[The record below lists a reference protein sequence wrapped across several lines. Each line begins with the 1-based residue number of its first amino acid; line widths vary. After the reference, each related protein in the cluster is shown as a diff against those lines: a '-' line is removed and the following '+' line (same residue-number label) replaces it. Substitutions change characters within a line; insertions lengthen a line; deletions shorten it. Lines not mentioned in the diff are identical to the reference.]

1 MPYDH
6 EGVSH
11 TSATDVVLILGA
23 MVMQVTMAQVCLNW
37 AIQKQTIPLVGVKN
51 TKQLGDA
58 LGCLEF
64 NLAADEVERL
74 DAAALS
80 RATLEKSRLRRGLFV
95 VLLSILVFTYRVTSW
110 VPRSWYMKKG
120 QKKAAVAAGGKTD

>member
-1 MPYDH
+1 
-6 EGVSH
+6 
-11 TSATDVVLILGA
+11 

-37 AIQKQTIPLVGVKN
+37 AIQKQTVPLVGVKN

-120 QKKAAVAAGGKTD
+120 QKKAAVAAGIKTD